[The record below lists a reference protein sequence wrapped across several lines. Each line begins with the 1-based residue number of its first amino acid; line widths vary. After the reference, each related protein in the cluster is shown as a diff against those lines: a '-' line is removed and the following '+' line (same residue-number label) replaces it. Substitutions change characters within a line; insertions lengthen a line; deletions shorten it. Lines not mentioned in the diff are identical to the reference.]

1 MAGYVARFVTFLSC
15 LAVLVLSGCASVGGP
30 GGADDADRVNGAI
43 ATDDVNFV
51 RSAIQAGT
59 LKPNQHVST
68 PGYPDG
74 APLLAIAARAASL
87 EVMRFL
93 ISAGADINGR
103 TPVGETPL
111 MLASFFFDETR
122 EGTGQAFQRHEE
134 AVKLLVSS
142 GADLENLP
150 YHYTPLAYAAYQGN
164 ERVVRFLI
172 ERGASVNADARDG
185 GTYVN
190 TPLMMAAI
198 QGHERIARSLLQAGA
213 DADVRV
219 YGGHTAAEF
228 AAKYNHRALAD
239 LLLCAQREYGVAS
252 SGPHCRQLLGY
263 DPSERRT
270 TSGRASR

>member
-1 MAGYVARFVTFLSC
+1 MGRYAARFITFISC
-15 LAVLVLSGCASVGGP
+15 IVALALSGCASVGGP

-43 ATDDVNFV
+43 ATDDVNFL
-51 RSAIQAGT
+51 RGAIQAGT
-59 LKPNQHVST
+59 LTANQRVST
-68 PGYPDG
+68 SGYPDG
-74 APLLAIAARAASL
+74 APLLAIAARAGSL

-93 ISAGADINGR
+93 ISAGADLNGR

-111 MLASFFFDETR
+111 MLASFFFDEA
-122 EGTGQAFQRHEE
+122 EQATGRAFDRHEQ
-134 AVKLLVSS
+134 AVRLLVSA
-142 GADLENLP
+142 GAELENLP
-150 YHYTPLAYAAYQGN
+150 YHYTPLAYAAYRGN
-164 ERVVRFLI
+164 QRVVRFLI

-198 QGHERIARSLLQAGA
+198 QGHESIARSLLRAGA

-228 AAKYNHRALAD
+228 AVKYNHRSLAD

-263 DPSERRT
+263 DPRGRQSTPERV
-270 TSGRASR
+270 SR

>member
-1 MAGYVARFVTFLSC
+1 MGRYTARIITLFSC
-15 LAVLVLSGCASVGGP
+15 IAALALSGCATVGG

-43 ATDDVNFV
+43 AVDDVQFV
-51 RSAIQAGT
+51 RGAIEAGT
-59 LKPNQHVST
+59 LKPNQLVST

-87 EVMRFL
+87 EVMRYL
-93 ISAGADINGR
+93 IAAGADVNGR

-111 MLASFFFDETR
+111 MLASFFFDEA
-122 EGTGQAFQRHEE
+122 EQATGRAHQRHEL
-134 AVKLLVSS
+134 AVRLLVSS

-198 QGHERIARSLLQAGA
+198 QGHERIARSLLEAGA
-213 DADVRV
+213 DADIRV

-228 AAKYNHRALAD
+228 AAKYNHKSLAG
-239 LLLCAQREYGVAS
+239 LLLCAQRQYGVAA
-252 SGPHCRQLLGY
+252 SGPQCRQLLGF
-263 DPSERRT
+263 DPQTRQGAG
-270 TSGRASR
+270 GRAAR